1 MSRGFKKFL
10 HAVKEF
16 FKKIMF
22 HTFPGYRIGKM
33 NQREI
38 ASVKNTL
45 MTELRQLDRK
55 YEEMFW
61 YQYKD
66 RSETVLEAKQ
76 RYFYELPKA
85 EGPMREWQLKL
96 AWMLKRLKD
105 ICDENNI
112 KFFLEGGSLLG
123 AVRHKGFIPWDD
135 DIDLNMMK
143 EDMDIL
149 KEALK
154 DDEIFSF
161 RYKYNYY
168 LGCIVP
174 GIELKDGSEGWIDIF
189 PMVTIG
195 CTKYDRSDLEHEINT
210 RSKAMRKYLR
220 DHLPLPAD
228 GNCLIDMSETDNSD
242 VQLVMKT
249 MDEYIEK
256 IHNELSDTEEQ
267 IYCYR
272 SIVAHNSPGGCNV
285 FYLKD
290 IVPFS
295 TETFENTEYYVPH
308 DPTNWLST
316 YYGDF
321 YHITLWKQGKHF
333 SEKDI
338 KKKLPDKEAAE
349 DAEDAKE
356 AKEAKEAEEVK
367 EVKETE
373 GVKED
378 INTQE

>member
-1 MSRGFKKFL
+1 MSRGFKRFL

-38 ASVKNTL
+38 ESVKNTL

-66 RSETVLEAKQ
+66 RSETVMEAKQ

-105 ICDENNI
+105 ICDENDI

-143 EDMDIL
+143 EDLDKL
-149 KEALK
+149 KEVLK
-154 DDEIFSF
+154 DDEIFAF

-195 CTKYDRSDLEHEINT
+195 CTKYNRADLEAQINI
-210 RSKAMRKYLR
+210 RSKEMRKFLC
-220 DHLPLPAD
+220 DKLPLPAD
-228 GNCLIDMSETDNSD
+228 GNCLIDMAEIDNSD
-242 VQLVMKT
+242 VQLVKKT
-249 MDEYIEK
+249 MDEYIDK
-256 IHNELSDTEEQ
+256 IHNELSDTDEK

-290 IVPFS
+290 IIPFTMAS
-295 TETFENTEYYVPH
+295 FENVDYYVPR
-308 DPTNWLST
+308 DPMRWLNT
-316 YYGDF
+316 YYGDL

-333 SEKDI
+333 TEKDI
-338 KKKLPDKEAAE
+338 KSKLPDKKT
-349 DAEDAKE
+349 AKDT
-356 AKEAKEAEEVK
+356 EEVK
-367 EVKETE
+367 NIKENKVTE
-373 GVKED
+373 GTKED
-378 INTQE
+378 KNTQE